1 MQQQEQDTAR
11 KIVPLTIDK
20 AVWKNLGP
28 ARGMGGLYSHI
39 EGFRTGTQL
48 LHVYAYE
55 AQAIAAVPDM
65 IRALLSIEQMAR
77 GTTIGRMAR
86 AALNGAFISQEC
98 FGPQQGCQTGQPDNT
113 DVTPLLDIVECFA
126 ANGVETAPQFPAGK
140 ERKVSTIKINVKGAQ
155 ATKFMA
161 DFQPLRSL
169 WEGDDAP
176 YPSEYSARWELR
188 KLRDQLAEHEAVAV
202 HRGRI
207 LIHPARFAEVA
218 EKAAIEM
225 FSRRASGE

>member
-113 DVTPLLDIVECFA
+113 DVTPLLDIVEYFA
-126 ANGVETAPQFPAGK
+126 ANGVETAPQFCTNLYPEILLALEGGKLPFGLDGENYVPPAGIFVQHSANHHSHSV
-140 ERKVSTIKINVKGAQ
+140 EQGGA
-155 ATKFMA
+155 A
-161 DFQPLRSL
+161 
-169 WEGDDAP
+169 
-176 YPSEYSARWELR
+176 
-188 KLRDQLAEHEAVAV
+188 
-202 HRGRI
+202 
-207 LIHPARFAEVA
+207 
-218 EKAAIEM
+218 
-225 FSRRASGE
+225 